1 MADKSLVNQQML
13 QKKIQYLYEDFHVRF
28 ASFTVTSLVIAY
40 ISSKIIDIRY
50 IVYWLSI
57 GAIVFTIRSFSHYL
71 YQKHKN
77 DANFSRFWGKVFFYN
92 AAITGIYFGL
102 SSLIILLSQSEAYSI
117 TVGAV
122 VFAYTISVMNSSVSY
137 MPAFYVFM
145 IFALLPFSVV
155 AFFYGT
161 PYLAISIGTID
172 ILFIFIFLMIS
183 RGNGKVYN
191 ELLKLRFEL
200 QHKKELAEEANL
212 EKSRFLAA
220 ASHDLRQPLNTLSL
234 SAGLLDN
241 LKLDASCQ
249 AIIDVMKKS
258 VTAMDGMFGSL
269 LDISKLDAGIII
281 PLSQHYRIDY
291 IIKLVVNENLPIAND
306 KEINIHYDEC
316 KLTIYSD
323 PILLESIIRNLVSN
337 AIRYTSKGTVSIL
350 TEVVNDVI
358 KLKITD
364 TGIGI
369 SNSEKSKIFNE
380 YYQISNPERDRT
392 KGIGLGLSIVKR
404 LVNLLKLD
412 MDFKSDVG
420 IGTQVI
426 LSIPIGDESKIKS
439 NNAPPKISNLRD
451 VNVVVIDDDEDICQT
466 MELLLT
472 KWGCNVVTG
481 ENASV
486 ILKKCT
492 SIPKIIIADYR
503 LRENKT
509 GGQAIKELQKNY
521 NINIPAIII
530 TGDTGADRLQE
541 AKNEGYILLHKPV
554 SVPKLRASI
563 NSVLRQP

>member
-1 MADKSLVNQQML
+1 ML

-40 ISSKIIDIRY
+40 ISSKIIDVSY

-57 GAIVFTIRSFSHYL
+57 GAIVFSIRSFSHYL

-77 DANFSRFWGKVFFYN
+77 DAGSSLFWGKVFFYN

-137 MPAFYVFM
+137 MSAFYVFM

-200 QHKKELAEEANL
+200 QHEKELAEEANL

-241 LKLDASCQ
+241 LKLDESCQ
-249 AIIDVMKKS
+249 TIVDVMKKS
-258 VTAMDGMFGSL
+258 VTAMDGMFGAL

-281 PLSQHYRIDY
+281 PLKQHYQIDK
-291 IIKLVVNENLPIAND
+291 IIKLVINENLPVAKNKKI
-306 KEINIHYDEC
+306 KIHYDEC
-316 KLTIYSD
+316 KFIIYSD
-323 PILLESIIRNLVSN
+323 SILLESIIRNLVSN
-337 AIRYTSKGTVSIL
+337 AIRYTNKGTVKIL
-350 TEVVNDVI
+350 TSIVADTI
-358 KLKITD
+358 KLEIID

-369 SNSEKSKIFNE
+369 SNSEKNKIFNE

-404 LVNLLKLD
+404 LVNLLKLE
-412 MDFKSDVG
+412 MNFKSDVG
-420 IGTQVI
+420 VGTQVT
-426 LSIPIGDESKIKS
+426 LSIPVGDESEIRS
-439 NNAPPKISNLRD
+439 NNTTPSKVSNLRD

-466 MELLLT
+466 MKLLLQ

-481 ENASV
+481 ENSSV
-486 ILKKCT
+486 ILQKCT

-521 NINIPAIII
+521 NTNIPAIII